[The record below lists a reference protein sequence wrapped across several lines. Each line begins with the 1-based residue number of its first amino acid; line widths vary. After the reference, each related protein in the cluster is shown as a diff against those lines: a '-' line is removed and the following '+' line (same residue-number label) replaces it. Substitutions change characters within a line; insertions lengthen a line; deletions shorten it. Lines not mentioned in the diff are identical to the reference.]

1 MPEKAAD
8 DAAKMGGTTLG
19 CVPVKDVLS
28 RGRFCFRYKEV
39 GKMPIKIQHDLPAR
53 EILNQENIFVMDET
67 RAIHQDI
74 RPTFRSCRLKR
85 MNRRIRHSAT

>member
-1 MPEKAAD
+1 MPEKAAVCSED
-8 DAAKMGGTTLG
+8 GWYRAE

-74 RPTFRSCRLKR
+74 RPIKIAYRGIEIDS
-85 MNRRIRHSAT
+85 

>member
-67 RAIHQDI
+67 RAIHQHSTDQN
-74 RPTFRSCRLKR
+74 C
-85 MNRRIRHSAT
+85 NREPDAFEGGY